1 MKILT
6 YTTAILMTMTATG
19 AFAHHPAAEVVDA
32 ETYEIIEANVAES
45 PHDDMVMDEMGSSME
60 QASGDAMGDAMQT
73 AAAGVDTDAA
83 ADAAAD
89 SAATV
94 DTIDLMENVV
104 NNLAQ

>member
-45 PHDDMVMDEMGSSME
+45 RTM
-60 QASGDAMGDAMQT
+60 
-73 AAAGVDTDAA
+73 
-83 ADAAAD
+83 
-89 SAATV
+89 
-94 DTIDLMENVV
+94 IW
-104 NNLAQ
+104 